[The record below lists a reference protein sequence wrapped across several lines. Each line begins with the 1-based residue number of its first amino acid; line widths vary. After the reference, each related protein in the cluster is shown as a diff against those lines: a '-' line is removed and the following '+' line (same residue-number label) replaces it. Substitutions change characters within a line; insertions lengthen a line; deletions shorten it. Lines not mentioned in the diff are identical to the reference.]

1 MNKLSSAFG
10 TTARKLRAV
19 VPLVIGMVALVAI
32 IAWLSGMFRPKIEPG
47 QADVAVARLEGKPT
61 DVVHEVTKDY
71 IEEFVGTLKAA
82 SRTEVSAKVLATIE
96 TIAVTAG
103 DVVSEGDVIVR
114 LSSQEFDAR
123 LRQAEDGLQVAQATR
138 VQAETDLRRS
148 QELLAGKAIP
158 KSQYDQ
164 VETNVKVAKAQES
177 RAEQAVA
184 EAKVFRSYA
193 TIKAPKAGR
202 IVDKLAA
209 AGDMARPGQP
219 LLVLY
224 DATSLRLEAPVLE
237 KLAVKL
243 KVGDKLVVY
252 VDALDRDV
260 KATID
265 EIVPQADAPSRSF
278 LVKATLSRAD
288 DLYEGMFGRLLIP
301 AGQRRHLCL
310 ATDAIQEVGQLQFVN
325 VVRSDETLE
334 RRLVK
339 TGRLGMPGRVEVL
352 SGVSAGETV
361 VIQQRDLTDTSS
373 SEGNDQP

>member
-1 MNKLSSAFG
+1 MNKIGSAFG
-10 TTARKLRAV
+10 TIGRFLKAV
-19 VPLVIGMVALVAI
+19 VPLLIGTVGLVAI
-32 IAWLSGMFRPKIEPG
+32 IAWLSGIFETKIEPG
-47 QADVAVARLEGKPT
+47 EVAVEAARLTSEPT

-71 IEEFVGTLKAA
+71 IEEAVGTLKAA
-82 SRTEVSAKVLATIE
+82 NRTEVAAKVLATIE
-96 TIAVTAG
+96 SISVSAG
-103 DVVSEGDVIVR
+103 ALVNEGDELVR
-114 LSSQEFDAR
+114 LSSQEFVTR
-123 LRQAEDGLQVAQATR
+123 LRQAEENLQAAEATR
-138 VQAETDLRRS
+138 LQAESDLRRAKG
-148 QELLAGKAIP
+148 LLAGNAIS

-164 VETNVKVAKAQES
+164 SETNVKVAEAQEA
-177 RAEQAVA
+177 RAQQAVA
-184 EAKVFRSYA
+184 EAEVFRSYA
-193 TIKAPKAGR
+193 TIKAPRAGKV
-202 IVDKLAA
+202 VDKLAA

-243 KVGDKLVVY
+243 KVGDKLTVR
-252 VDALDRDV
+252 VDALDRNVDAV
-260 KATID
+260 ID

-278 LVKATLSRAD
+278 LVKATLPRTD

-310 ATDAIQEVGQLQFVN
+310 ATDAIKEVGQLQFVSI
-325 VVRSDETLE
+325 VRPDKTLE

-361 VIQQRDLTDTSS
+361 VLHPSSTAEARDHK
-373 SEGNDQP
+373 QP